1 MNPST
6 EEKALIAEALETC
19 ACLGLRKAS
28 RAVTRR
34 FDTLLDPS
42 SLRSTQVVI
51 LLELA
56 HNGTMTLSQLA
67 DSMVME
73 KSSMSRM
80 VKTLADRGYVSVQYS
95 GGKRYASYTLEDAGL
110 DAIRNVV
117 PYWMTAQKEFMDA
130 LGDNDWKEIREALLV
145 VAKILSNKS

>member
-19 ACLGLRKAS
+19 ACLGLRKTS

-34 FDTLLDPS
+34 FDTILDPS

-67 DSMVME
+67 DAMFME

-80 VKTLADRGYVSVQYS
+80 VKTLADRGYISIEYS
-95 GGKRYASYTLEDAGL
+95 GGKRYASYTLEPEGL
-110 DAIRNVV
+110 EAIRNVV
-117 PYWMTAQKEFMDA
+117 PYWMKAQQEFIDA
-130 LGDNDWKEIREALLV
+130 LGENDWKDIREALLAA
-145 VAKILSNKS
+145 AKTMAGKS

>member
-6 EEKALIAEALETC
+6 EEKALIKEALETC

-34 FDTLLDPS
+34 FDTILDPS

-56 HNGTMTLSQLA
+56 DKGTMTLSQLA
-67 DSMVME
+67 DSLFME

-80 VKTLADRGYVSVQYS
+80 VKAMADRGYISIQYS
-95 GGKRYASYTLEDAGL
+95 GGKRYASYTLEAEGL
-110 DAIRNVV
+110 EAIRNVV
-117 PYWMTAQKEFMDA
+117 PYWMEAQEEFMQA
-130 LGDNDWKEIREALLV
+130 LGDKNWKDIREALLS
-145 VAKILSNKS
+145 VARTMSDKS